1 MGGDAFDEGESF
13 LWRGSWIPQIWM
25 VYEHWSL
32 NRSKALPMKNLRREG
47 TFAGHLG
54 FRVACIK
61 EQIVLDIAIVVVAKV
76 IQAIQKLSS
85 MRQQLIWRC
94 LSPLINWEDRQVC
107 ALWKALWPW
116 SWCLEWCASN
126 NVHTS
131 FSPIVKYE
139 CF

>member
-1 MGGDAFDEGESF
+1 
-13 LWRGSWIPQIWM
+13 
-25 VYEHWSL
+25 
-32 NRSKALPMKNLRREG
+32 
-47 TFAGHLG
+47 
-54 FRVACIK
+54 
-61 EQIVLDIAIVVVAKV
+61 
-76 IQAIQKLSS
+76 